1 LHVEFS
7 GDNGVKIKSL
17 DNHASL
23 YLDSHSSKGQYIRF
37 SENDTNKYWI
47 NSNSGKLVFRPAAT
61 GTTANQIIFDSSGN
75 VGIGKTPSSSVKLD
89 VNGDIAA
96 SGAVTGNTI
105 VAGNML
111 QTNGDCEIDGC
122 ELGINGG
129 DITFS
134 GPVEVH
140 DQAEF
145 QNEVQFQSTAVFS
158 DDIQTSNIQV
168 NGLIELDSGDGIDFT
183 GGPAP
188 ISGAGNI
195 GCELVTAKGYS
206 LQSSSFT
213 IVSTT
218 STLAAST
225 NGLTVILQNTGPITI
240 TLPTRAAGHV
250 TTFIS
255 ETIHGVSF
263 VGDTGVTVNSFNGA
277 NTTAGQFAQCQVIY
291 KTSTTAFLGGNL
303 V

>member
-1 LHVEFS
+1 
-7 GDNGVKIKSL
+7 
-17 DNHASL
+17 
-23 YLDSHSSKGQYIRF
+23 
-37 SENDTNKYWI
+37 
-47 NSNSGKLVFRPAAT
+47 
-61 GTTANQIIFDSSGN
+61 
-75 VGIGKTPSSSVKLD
+75 
-89 VNGDIAA
+89 
-96 SGAVTGNTI
+96 
-105 VAGNML
+105 ML
-111 QTNGDCEIDGC
+111 QADGDVEIDSAQ
-122 ELGINGG
+122 LGINGG

-134 GPVEVH
+134 GPAEFT

-145 QNEVQFQSTAVFS
+145 QDEVEFQSAAVFS
-158 DDIQTSNIQV
+158 DDIQTSAIQV
-168 NGLIELDSGDGIDFT
+168 NGIIEIDSGDGIDFT

-188 ISGAGNI
+188 INGAGNI
-195 GCELVTAKGYS
+195 DCQLVTAKGYS